1 MDFLELAKKRFSV
14 RSFKSTPV
22 EEEKIAKI
30 LEAAKVAPTAKNT
43 QPHKIYVVRDPKVL
57 AGMNEASPCIY
68 GAPLVF
74 AIGYDTER
82 TAKVAERRGYT
93 FGEMDSGIVTTHMIL
108 EATDQGLGSCWVGM
122 FIPEKV
128 AEVLD
133 LPENIKITALLPVG
147 YPSDDCVP
155 ADRHTIYR
163 PDEEI
168 VTYL

>member
-1 MDFLELAKKRFSV
+1 MDFLDLAKKRFSV

-22 EEEKIAKI
+22 EDEKIAKI
-30 LEAAKVAPTAKNT
+30 LEAAKVAPTARNS
-43 QPHKIYVVRDPKVL
+43 QPQKIYVVRKPEIIEGLKK
-57 AGMNEASPCIY
+57 ASPCIY

-74 AIGYDTER
+74 VIGYDTER
-82 TAKVAERRGYT
+82 TAKVSERRGYT
-93 FGEMDSGIVTTHMIL
+93 FGEMDSGIVTTHMIF
-108 EATDQGLGSCWVGM
+108 EATDLGLGSCWVGM

-128 AEVLD
+128 SEVLN

>member
-1 MDFLELAKKRFSV
+1 MGFLELAKKRFSV
-14 RSFKSTPV
+14 RSFKNTPV
-22 EEEKIAKI
+22 EDEKISKI
-30 LEAAKVAPTAKNT
+30 LEAARVAPTARNS
-43 QPHKIYVVRDPKVL
+43 QPQKIYVVREPEVIKGL
-57 AGMNEASPCIY
+57 KKASPCIY

-82 TAKVAERRGYT
+82 TAKVDERRGYT

-122 FIPEKV
+122 FVPEKV

-133 LPENIKITALLPVG
+133 LSENIKITALLPVG
-147 YPSDDCVP
+147 YPADDCVP